1 MRRFALLRVGACS
14 NLNILPPEI
23 SMIPTLLADGTLLAD
38 DA

>member
-1 MRRFALLRVGACS
+1 MRRFALLCVGACS